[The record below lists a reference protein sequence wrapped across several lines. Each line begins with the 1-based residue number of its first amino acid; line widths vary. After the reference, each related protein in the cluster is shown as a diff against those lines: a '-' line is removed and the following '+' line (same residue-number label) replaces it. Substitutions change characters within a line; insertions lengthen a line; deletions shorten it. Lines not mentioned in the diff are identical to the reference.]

1 MSSFLSPTQLGSLY
15 RLLGLCDGDVARA
28 MGLAGYAGQVTE
40 ESELR
45 PPTVVQSNYSS
56 PTSTAQRR

>member
-1 MSSFLSPTQLGSLY
+1 
-15 RLLGLCDGDVARA
+15 

>member
-1 MSSFLSPTQLGSLY
+1 MGSLY

-45 PPTVVQSNYSS
+45 PPTVQSNYSS
-56 PTSTAQRR
+56 PASTAQRR